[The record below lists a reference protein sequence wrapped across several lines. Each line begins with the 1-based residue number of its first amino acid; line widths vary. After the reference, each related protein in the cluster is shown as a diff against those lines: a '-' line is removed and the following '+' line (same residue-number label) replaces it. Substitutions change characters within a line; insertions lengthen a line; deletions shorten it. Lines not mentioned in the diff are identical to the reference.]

1 MYGLPDRAVKENW
14 FLFSPLAVILIVIL
28 SSYCHPEQSE
38 GSVPGNGVRILR
50 FAQDDSE

>member
-28 SSYCHPEQSE
+28 SFHVPWGHPHE
-38 GSVPGNGVRILR
+38 
-50 FAQDDSE
+50 